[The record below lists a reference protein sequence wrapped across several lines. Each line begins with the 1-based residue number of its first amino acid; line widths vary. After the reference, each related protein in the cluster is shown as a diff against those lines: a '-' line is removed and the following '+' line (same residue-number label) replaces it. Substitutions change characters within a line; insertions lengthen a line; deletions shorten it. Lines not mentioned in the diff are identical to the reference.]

1 MEYRKLGKTGL
12 KISELSYGSWITFGN
27 QLDEKGAS
35 EIMSVAFDQ
44 GVNFFDNAEAYKQGQ
59 SEIIM
64 GNVLKKCVGPG
75 THILFR
81 AKCFGVVISP
91 LKEGLATSI

>member
-1 MEYRKLGKTGL
+1 MQYRKLGKTGL

-44 GVNFFDNAEAYKQGQ
+44 GINFFDNAEAYKQGPV
-59 SEIIM
+59 SY
-64 GNVLKKCVGPG
+64 
-75 THILFR
+75 THL
-81 AKCFGVVISP
+81 P
-91 LKEGLATSI
+91 LPTTPYV

>member
-1 MEYRKLGKTGL
+1 MQYRKLGKTGL

-44 GVNFFDNAEAYKQGQ
+44 GVNFFDNA
-59 SEIIM
+59 
-64 GNVLKKCVGPG
+64 
-75 THILFR
+75 
-81 AKCFGVVISP
+81 
-91 LKEGLATSI
+91 

>member
-64 GNVLKKCVGPG
+64 GNVLKNCVGLEI
-75 THILFR
+75 HILFR
-81 AKCFGVVISP
+81 AKFFGVVRSP
-91 LKEGLATSI
+91 LRGGLAISI